1 MTSPQDTIVTNEPA
15 GVAGGAA
22 KAAPSLAPAALP
34 HPGQRQTQKE
44 ATRKR
49 VIDAARE
56 LFDTQGYQGTT
67 IREIARHA
75 GVSVGSVFT
84 TFASKGEILSQVMQH
99 RLDGLYAELD
109 RVVPHLRG
117 ETIERLRTMFAIHF
131 AFEVQHTRLFLA
143 HIASAYD
150 WTLPPSATPMGR
162 NQRLQGIIRDCLDKG
177 VAEGDVCATVDQQE
191 IIDLLMAAY
200 AWVYRLAAWNDADA
214 PAMTAVMDRQ
224 IGLIAGGFG
233 PR

>member
-1 MTSPQDTIVTNEPA
+1 MSGDLDLPPRRPA
-15 GVAGGAA
+15 RN
-22 KAAPSLAPAALP
+22 PRRPAAAGP
-34 HPGQRQTQKE
+34 RASGGRQGQKE

-49 VIDAARE
+49 VIEAARE

-84 TFASKGEILSQVMQH
+84 TFASKGEVLSQVMEE

-117 ETIERLRTMFAIHF
+117 STADKLRTLYAMLF
-131 AFEVQHTRLFLA
+131 AFEEPRTKLFLS
-143 HIASAYD
+143 HIAAAYD
-150 WTLPPSATPMGR
+150 WTLPPGARPYGA
-162 NQRLQGIIRDCLDKG
+162 NQRLRDLLHEIVCKG
-177 VAEGDVCATVDQQE
+177 MACGDVDPQTDVLAVV
-191 IIDLLMAAY
+191 DLLVGTY
-200 AWVYRLAAWNDADA
+200 AWTYHLVVTEGADA
-214 PAMTAVMDRQ
+214 RRLTEVMDQR
-224 IGLIAGGFG
+224 IGLIADGFR